1 MRGVIRIFQEATPED
16 RKKYYTREWKPEK
29 IPAFIRENIHQREF
43 GFDHTGQGPNDR
55 YRFFRDEKLLTKF
68 LRYRAPYAAY
78 SSVALYDRP
87 WKREG
92 WISSELVFDVD
103 AKDIPVRPCGC
114 DNVCE
119 ECLGQAK
126 EIVAMIIDA
135 LKGDLGLQE
144 IHVVYSGRGYH
155 IRVLDPTILKLGSE
169 VRGQIL
175 RYVIGGDV
183 PRLLYTGLD
192 GRMRGLDHFMVPV
205 GYPRVFTERSRYIIL
220 HLSGDEKIEDITR
233 QTMNKILEYRDLIES
248 DKWGEFKGVIG
259 PRVYDRL
266 IGSVAKLNLQLV
278 DAKVTVDLKRIL
290 RLPSSLHSKV
300 SMICTYVEDLESF
313 DPLEDAVP
321 DFVKEGS

>member
-1 MRGVIRIFQEATPED
+1 
-16 RKKYYTREWKPEK
+16 
-29 IPAFIRENIHQREF
+29 
-43 GFDHTGQGPNDR
+43 
-55 YRFFRDEKLLTKF
+55 
-68 LRYRAPYAAY
+68 
-78 SSVALYDRP
+78 
-87 WKREG
+87 
-92 WISSELVFDVD
+92 
-103 AKDIPVRPCGC
+103 
-114 DNVCE
+114 
-119 ECLGQAK
+119 
-126 EIVAMIIDA
+126 
-135 LKGDLGLQE
+135 
-144 IHVVYSGRGYH
+144 
-155 IRVLDPTILKLGSE
+155 
-169 VRGQIL
+169 
-175 RYVIGGDV
+175 
-183 PRLLYTGLD
+183 
-192 GRMRGLDHFMVPV
+192 MVPL